1 VHCDAFL
8 NCACAHN
15 HKYTRCLTDSRKQ
28 IRLKEV
34 CRSIRSRTGIAGAA
48 CLASFSPSIPLH
60 LYVCVRSEVMAGDC
74 GVFVDWSQMGDVS
87 RDSAPGKTEYKDQKE
102 LKQHA
107 RSGQWDKNHSQ
118 RSGVYQ
124 QLIKALPCRTV
135 TPDAEVY
142 RDVTGNSSSKR
153 NPSAYPLPEFVD
165 GTPVP
170 QYCLKAD
177 SIGSVHAIISCIA
190 SQFPDISYCPALPA
204 ITALLLHWCQDEAQ
218 CFESVSRML
227 ACNEPGRRLLDQT
240 FLAYESACMTFGDLV
255 HKYCPTAHKLMV
267 ATATD
272 VLEVYVDW
280 QRWVLG
286 DLPFNFSARVMDV
299 FLVEGYKVLY
309 RVALAILK
317 FYRKQC
323 VASGSSVTKK
333 ESLEVRK
340 DIQMFV
346 QNIGK
351 TVTPEKLL
359 EKAFSIRLFSRKEI
373 TLLQLAN
380 EKSLQQKGITVKQKR
395 KNVQLAVNADNFSS
409 EIVSAKEI
417 RDIWSWIPERFA
429 LCQPQL
435 LFTTSTHGCSL
446 NRFYAHCEGYEPT
459 LMLIRTT
466 NAEVC
471 GAFLSTDWEER
482 KRGGNKLSFF
492 GTGECFVF
500 RMKPEMERYEWVII
514 KHPELANSAPPPEEN
529 GSASQTLDKPNPDPS
544 HLSPFLSARHFN
556 LNSRNT
562 SMFMA
567 GSHDSII
574 IGGGDGNAL
583 YIDSELNHGRTERCL
598 TFDNQPLCAESFQIG
613 LLEVWGFKDD
623 MES

>member
-1 VHCDAFL
+1 
-8 NCACAHN
+8 
-15 HKYTRCLTDSRKQ
+15 
-28 IRLKEV
+28 
-34 CRSIRSRTGIAGAA
+34 
-48 CLASFSPSIPLH
+48 
-60 LYVCVRSEVMAGDC
+60 MAVDC

-87 RDSAPGKTEYKDQKE
+87 RDAAPGKTEYKDLKE

-107 RSGQWDKNHSQ
+107 RSGQWAKNHSQ
-118 RSGVYQ
+118 RSAVYQ
-124 QLIKALPCRTV
+124 QLLKALPCRTV
-135 TPDAEVY
+135 TPDAAVY
-142 RDVTGNSSSKR
+142 RDIIGNSNSKR
-153 NPSAYPLPEFVD
+153 NPSAYTLPEFVD
-165 GTPVP
+165 GTAVP
-170 QYCLKAD
+170 CYCLKAE
-177 SIGSVHAIISCIA
+177 SVGSVHAVLSCVA
-190 SQFPDISYCPALPA
+190 GQFPDISHCPSLPA
-204 ITALLLHWCQDEAQ
+204 VTALLLHWSADEAQ

-240 FLAYESACMTFGDLV
+240 FLAYQSACMTFGDLV
-255 HKYCPTAHKLMV
+255 HKYCPAAHKLMV

-272 VLEVYVDW
+272 VLEVYSDW

-286 DLPFNFSARVMDV
+286 DLPFSFAARVMDV

-317 FYRKQC
+317 FYRKQR
-323 VASGSSVTKK
+323 AATSSALTKQD
-333 ESLEVRK
+333 SAVVRR
-340 DIQMFV
+340 DIQVFV

-351 TVTPEKLL
+351 SVTPDKLL

-380 EKSLQQKGITVKQKR
+380 EKSLQQKGITVKQKSSIKR
-395 KNVQLAVNADNFSS
+395 QNVHLAVNADNFSS

-446 NRFYAHCEGYEPT
+446 NRFYSHCEGYEPT
-459 LMLIRTT
+459 LMLIRTIDG
-466 NAEVC
+466 EVC

-500 RMKPEMERYEWVII
+500 RMKPEMERYEWVVI
-514 KHPELANSAPPPEEN
+514 KHPELANTAQSADDEQTSANNNDASRSLEEP
-529 GSASQTLDKPNPDPS
+529 AADPS
-544 HLSPFLSARHFN
+544 QLSPFLSTRHFN

-567 GSHDSII
+567 GNVDSII
-574 IGGGDGNAL
+574 IGGGEGNAL

-598 TFDNQPLCAESFQIG
+598 TFDNPPLCAESFQIA
-613 LLEVWGFKDD
+613 LLEVWGFKDT
-623 MES
+623 MTS

>member
-1 VHCDAFL
+1 
-8 NCACAHN
+8 
-15 HKYTRCLTDSRKQ
+15 
-28 IRLKEV
+28 
-34 CRSIRSRTGIAGAA
+34 
-48 CLASFSPSIPLH
+48 
-60 LYVCVRSEVMAGDC
+60 MAVDC
-74 GVFVDWSQMGDVS
+74 GVFVDWSQMDDVS
-87 RDSAPGKTEYKDQKE
+87 RDAAPGKTEYKDIKE

-107 RSGQWDKNHSQ
+107 RSGQWGKNHSQ
-118 RSGVYQ
+118 RSAVYQ
-124 QLIKALPCRTV
+124 HLLKALPCRTV

-142 RDVTGNSSSKR
+142 RDIMGNSNSKR
-153 NPSAYPLPEFVD
+153 NPSAYLLPEFVD
-165 GTPVP
+165 GMAVP
-170 QYCLKAD
+170 RYCLKAE
-177 SIGSVHAIISCIA
+177 SVGSVHAVISCVA
-190 SQFPDISYCPALPA
+190 GQFPDISYCPCLPA
-204 ITALLLHWCQDEAQ
+204 VTALLLHWSADEAQ

-240 FLAYESACMTFGDLV
+240 FLAYQSACMTFGDLV
-255 HKYCPTAHKLMV
+255 HKYCPAAHKLMV

-272 VLEVYVDW
+272 VLEVYSDW

-286 DLPFNFSARVMDV
+286 DLPFSFAARVMDV

-323 VASGSSVTKK
+323 VASGSALTKK
-333 ESLEVRK
+333 ESAAVRSE
-340 DIQMFV
+340 IQTFV

-351 TVTPEKLL
+351 SVTPEKLL

-395 KNVQLAVNADNFSS
+395 QNVHLAVNADNFSS
-409 EIVSAKEI
+409 EIVGAKEI
-417 RDIWSWIPERFA
+417 RDVWSWIPERFA

-446 NRFYAHCEGYEPT
+446 NRFYSHCEGYEPT

-466 NAEVC
+466 DGEVC

-500 RMKPEMERYEWVII
+500 TMKPEMERYEWVII
-514 KHPELANSAPPPEEN
+514 KHPELASAAQPAGDEHTGGEDN
-529 GSASQTLDKPNPDPS
+529 GGPLSLEKPATDPS
-544 HLSPFLSARHFN
+544 QLSPFLSARHFN

-567 GSHDSII
+567 GNVDSII

-598 TFDNQPLCAESFQIG
+598 TFDNPPLCAESFQIA
-613 LLEVWGFKDD
+613 LLEVWGFRDA
-623 MES
+623 MAS

>member
-1 VHCDAFL
+1 
-8 NCACAHN
+8 
-15 HKYTRCLTDSRKQ
+15 
-28 IRLKEV
+28 
-34 CRSIRSRTGIAGAA
+34 
-48 CLASFSPSIPLH
+48 
-60 LYVCVRSEVMAGDC
+60 MAVDC
-74 GVFVDWSQMGDVS
+74 GVFVDWYQMGDVS
-87 RDSAPGKTEYKDQKE
+87 RDAAPESKIEYKDLKE

-107 RSGQWDKNHSQ
+107 RSGQWAKNHSQ
-118 RSGVYQ
+118 RSAVYQ
-124 QLIKALPCRTV
+124 QLLKALPCRTV
-135 TPDAEVY
+135 TPDAAVY
-142 RDVTGNSSSKR
+142 RDIVGNSNSKR

-165 GTPVP
+165 GTAVP
-170 QYCLKAD
+170 CYCLKAE
-177 SIGSVHAIISCIA
+177 SVGSVHAVLSCIA
-190 SQFPDISYCPALPA
+190 GQFPDISHCPSLPPV
-204 ITALLLHWCQDEAQ
+204 TALLLHWSADEAQ

-240 FLAYESACMTFGDLV
+240 FLAYQSACMTFGDLV
-255 HKYCPTAHKLMV
+255 HKYCPAAHKLMV

-272 VLEVYVDW
+272 VLEVYSDW

-286 DLPFNFSARVMDV
+286 DLPFSFAARVMDV
-299 FLVEGYKVLY
+299 YLVEGYKVLY

-317 FYRKQC
+317 FYRKQR
-323 VASGSSVTKK
+323 AAAGSALTKQD
-333 ESLEVRK
+333 SAAVRS
-340 DIQMFV
+340 DIQAFV

-351 TVTPEKLL
+351 SVTPDKLL

-395 KNVQLAVNADNFSS
+395 QNVQLAVNAENFSS

-446 NRFYAHCEGYEPT
+446 NRFYSHCEGYEPT

-466 NAEVC
+466 DGEVC

-492 GTGECFVF
+492 GTGECFLF
-500 RMKPEMERYEWVII
+500 RMKPEMERYEWVVI
-514 KHPELANSAPPPEEN
+514 KHPELANAAQSTDDEQTGANDNGAPQSLE
-529 GSASQTLDKPNPDPS
+529 KPATDPS

-567 GSHDSII
+567 GNVDSII
-574 IGGGDGNAL
+574 IGGGEGNAL

-598 TFDNQPLCAESFQIG
+598 TFDNPPLCAESFQIA
-613 LLEVWGFKDD
+613 LLEVWGFKDA
-623 MES
+623 MAS

>member
-1 VHCDAFL
+1 M
-8 NCACAHN
+8 
-15 HKYTRCLTDSRKQ
+15 T
-28 IRLKEV
+28 
-34 CRSIRSRTGIAGAA
+34 
-48 CLASFSPSIPLH
+48 
-60 LYVCVRSEVMAGDC
+60 EVMAVDC

-87 RDSAPGKTEYKDQKE
+87 RDAAPGKTEYKDLKE

-107 RSGQWDKNHSQ
+107 RSGQWAKNHSQ
-118 RSGVYQ
+118 RSAVYQ
-124 QLIKALPCRTV
+124 QLLKALPCRTV
-135 TPDAEVY
+135 TPDAAVY
-142 RDVTGNSSSKR
+142 RDIVGNSNSKR
-153 NPSAYPLPEFVD
+153 NPSAYTLPEFVD
-165 GTPVP
+165 GTAVP
-170 QYCLKAD
+170 CYCLKAE
-177 SIGSVHAIISCIA
+177 SVGSVHAVLSCVA
-190 SQFPDISYCPALPA
+190 GQFPDISHCPSLPA
-204 ITALLLHWCQDEAQ
+204 VTALLLHWSADEAQ

-240 FLAYESACMTFGDLV
+240 FLAYQSACMTFGDLV
-255 HKYCPTAHKLMV
+255 HKYCPAAHKLMV

-272 VLEVYVDW
+272 VLEVYSDW

-286 DLPFNFSARVMDV
+286 DLPFSFAARVMDV

-317 FYRKQC
+317 FYRKQR
-323 VASGSSVTKK
+323 AATSSALTKQD
-333 ESLEVRK
+333 SAAVRR
-340 DIQMFV
+340 DIQVFV

-351 TVTPEKLL
+351 SVTPDKLL

-395 KNVQLAVNADNFSS
+395 QNVHLAVNADNFSS

-446 NRFYAHCEGYEPT
+446 NRFYSHCEGYEPT
-459 LMLIRTT
+459 LMLIRTID
-466 NAEVC
+466 
-471 GAFLSTDWEER
+471 GEER

-500 RMKPEMERYEWVII
+500 RMKPEMERYEWVVI
-514 KHPELANSAPPPEEN
+514 KHPELANTAQSADDE
-529 GSASQTLDKPNPDPS
+529 QTSEPAADPS
-544 HLSPFLSARHFN
+544 QLSPFLSTRHFN

-567 GSHDSII
+567 GNVDSII
-574 IGGGDGNAL
+574 IGGGEGNAL

-598 TFDNQPLCAESFQIG
+598 TFDNPPLCAESFQIA
-613 LLEVWGFKDD
+613 LLEVWGFKDT
-623 MES
+623 MTS

>member
-1 VHCDAFL
+1 M
-8 NCACAHN
+8 
-15 HKYTRCLTDSRKQ
+15 
-28 IRLKEV
+28 
-34 CRSIRSRTGIAGAA
+34 AA
-48 CLASFSPSIPLH
+48 
-60 LYVCVRSEVMAGDC
+60 DC

-87 RDSAPGKTEYKDQKE
+87 HDAAPGKTEYKDLKE

-107 RSGQWDKNHSQ
+107 RSGQWAKNHSQ
-118 RSGVYQ
+118 RSAVYQ
-124 QLIKALPCRTV
+124 QLLKALPCRTV
-135 TPDAEVY
+135 TPDAAVY
-142 RDVTGNSSSKR
+142 RDIVGNSNSKC
-153 NPSAYPLPEFVD
+153 NPSAYPLPDFVD
-165 GTPVP
+165 GTAVP
-170 QYCLKAD
+170 CYCLKAE
-177 SIGSVHAIISCIA
+177 SVGSVHAVISCIA
-190 SQFPDISYCPALPA
+190 GQFPDISHCPTLPA
-204 ITALLLHWCQDEAQ
+204 VTALLLHWSADEAQ

-240 FLAYESACMTFGDLV
+240 FLAYQSACMTFGDLV
-255 HKYCPTAHKLMV
+255 HKYCPAAHKLMV

-272 VLEVYVDW
+272 VLEVYSDW

-286 DLPFNFSARVMDV
+286 DLPFSFAARVMDIY
-299 FLVEGYKVLY
+299 LVEGYKVLY

-317 FYRKQC
+317 SYRKQRS
-323 VASGSSVTKK
+323 AAADSALTKQD
-333 ESLEVRK
+333 SAAVRS
-340 DIQMFV
+340 DIQAFV

-351 TVTPEKLL
+351 SVTPEKLL

-380 EKSLQQKGITVKQKR
+380 EKSLQQKGITVKQKSSIKR
-395 KNVQLAVNADNFSS
+395 QNVQLAVNADNFSS

-446 NRFYAHCEGYEPT
+446 NRFYSHCEGYEPT

-466 NAEVC
+466 DGEVC

-500 RMKPEMERYEWVII
+500 RMKPEMERYEWVVI
-514 KHPELANSAPPPEEN
+514 KHPELAN
-529 GSASQTLDKPNPDPS
+529 ASQAADDEQTGANNNGGLQSLEKPATDPS

-567 GSHDSII
+567 GNIDSII
-574 IGGGDGNAL
+574 IGGGEGNAL
-583 YIDSELNHGRTERCL
+583 YIDSELNHGRTEHCL
-598 TFDNQPLCAESFQIG
+598 TFDNPPLCAESFQIA
-613 LLEVWGFKDD
+613 LLEVWGFKDA
-623 MES
+623 MAS